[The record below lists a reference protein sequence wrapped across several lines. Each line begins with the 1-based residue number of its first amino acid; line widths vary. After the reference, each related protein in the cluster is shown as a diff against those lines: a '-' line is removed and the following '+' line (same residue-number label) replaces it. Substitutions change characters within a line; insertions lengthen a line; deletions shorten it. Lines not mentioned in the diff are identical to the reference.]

1 MKSFQFSVKCGFEIC
16 VKKQWFANIDLKN
29 VENIILNEFKILKT
43 FFNFIITL
51 YTGDDPFMVVPKR
64 YRPVEIKYSKFGVED
79 FDFRHY
85 NKTNLAG
92 LEPHIPNAYCNSML
106 QVGTS

>member
-1 MKSFQFSVKCGFEIC
+1 MIVIFLKQNIEKKKISF
-16 VKKQWFANIDLKN
+16 
-29 VENIILNEFKILKT
+29 
-43 FFNFIITL
+43 
-51 YTGDDPFMVVPKR
+51 TGDDPFMTVPKR
-64 YRPVEIKYSKFGVED
+64 YRRVEIKYSKLGVED

-106 QVGTS
+106 QVSSA

>member
-1 MKSFQFSVKCGFEIC
+1 MRSNIRKLIVWCSYLVFLAIIC
-16 VKKQWFANIDLKN
+16 A
-29 VENIILNEFKILKT
+29 
-43 FFNFIITL
+43 
-51 YTGDDPFMVVPKR
+51 GDDPFITVPKR
-64 YRPVEIKYSKFGVED
+64 YRRVDIKYSKLGVED

-106 QVGTS
+106 QVTVAPHCMDSLRLNVATEES

>member
-1 MKSFQFSVKCGFEIC
+1 MCTKVQF
-16 VKKQWFANIDLKN
+16 
-29 VENIILNEFKILKT
+29 
-43 FFNFIITL
+43 ITL
-51 YTGDDPFMVVPKR
+51 GEDPFMTVPKR
-64 YRPVEIKYSKFGVED
+64 YQRVEIKYSKLGVED

-106 QVGTS
+106 QVNLFTG